1 MAFIDLILLRV
12 CRACSIGQFMSFTK
26 FGKLWGFI
34 SSNIFPSLFLLSF
47 RTPVIPL
54 RESPAL
60 LLGLHPEATWIHM
73 GAGLQPRCSDGEGA
87 GLWGPAVMAVGF
99 SGAPSNWEIF
109 LPLIAVSF
117 GAPVPSWC
125 LWPWAA
131 TCPSLCLS
139 FSIWSHSANQVGA
152 AGSPPWWAQTW
163 ICSPSWPARAQD
175 PKNAPFQLHDA
186 FSTKQKKKNH

>member
-1 MAFIDLILLRV
+1 MHRPTVIIPPYVVGHFSLAVFKILFFNFGLQPFIMTLGMAFIDLILLRV
-12 CRACSIGQFMSFTK
+12 CRACSICQFMSFTK

-117 GAPVPSWC
+117 GAPVPS
-125 LWPWAA
+125 
-131 TCPSLCLS
+131 
-139 FSIWSHSANQVGA
+139 
-152 AGSPPWWAQTW
+152 
-163 ICSPSWPARAQD
+163 
-175 PKNAPFQLHDA
+175 
-186 FSTKQKKKNH
+186 